1 VTGTTKPR
9 ITSTCADAAVTTGA
23 GLAAEVACAL
33 LIATALV
40 PVAGSMSLAAD
51 IRRGRERHR
60 QDVLIGK
67 LWTAVKR
74 IPAGSV
80 MADPVNG
87 CRVSVERD
95 GGFLILAVADPPDY
109 PEAEATVA
117 RYTLGYWSVQAR
129 PPLYRH
135 LAGIRDSSPARM
147 RWQQRERL
155 AEFNAITSA
164 AEVTTE
170 ELAGIL
176 DQVTRTMA
184 AHLR

>member
-1 VTGTTKPR
+1 MAGTIKPR
-9 ITSTCADAAVTTGA
+9 RTGTCADSVVTAGA

-33 LIATALV
+33 VIATALV
-40 PVAGSMSLAAD
+40 PVAGAMSLAAD

-74 IPAGSV
+74 IPVGTV
-80 MADPVNG
+80 MEDPVTG
-87 CRVSVERD
+87 SRISAERE
-95 GGFLILAVADPPDY
+95 GGFLILAIADPLDH
-109 PEAEATVA
+109 PETDATVA

-135 LAGIRDSSPARM
+135 LAGIHDASPARM

-155 AEFNAITSA
+155 AEFNAMTSA

-170 ELAGIL
+170 ELAGLL
-176 DQVTRTMA
+176 DQVTRTTVT
-184 AHLR
+184 HLR